1 MNNSEPMPTL
11 FTPRLILK
19 KFTLDE
25 IMAVHGWLNDPELA
39 YFDDDEPPTETAS
52 SLAETKTTLERWIN
66 RPLSSGIID
75 LAIHKREN
83 DQAIGFCQ
91 IAHIDTYN
99 QRCDLGLVIGH
110 KPDWGKGYGREAV
123 QALIRFCF
131 VDLKLNRIGAEI
143 YEFNQRSL
151 KLFTHLGFQHE
162 GTKRQY
168 VFKDNQF
175 KDELVFSL
183 LREDWRE

>member
-1 MNNSEPMPTL
+1 MNNLDSMPTL
-11 FTPRLILK
+11 TTPRLILK
-19 KFTLDE
+19 SFTVDQLE
-25 IMAVHGWLNDPELA
+25 TVHRWLNDPELA
-39 YFDDDEPPTETAS
+39 YYDDDEPPTETS
-52 SLAETKTTLERWIN
+52 STLEETKTTLARWIN

-75 LAIHKREN
+75 LAIHKQEN

-99 QRCDLGLVIGH
+99 QRCDLGIVIGH
-110 KPDWGKGYGREAV
+110 KPDWGNGYANEAV
-123 QALIRFCF
+123 QALIRYCF
-131 VDLKLNRIGAEI
+131 VELKLNRIGAEI
-143 YEFNQRSL
+143 YEFNHRSL
-151 KLFTHLGFQHE
+151 KLFKKLGFQQE

-183 LREDWRE
+183 LRGDWQE